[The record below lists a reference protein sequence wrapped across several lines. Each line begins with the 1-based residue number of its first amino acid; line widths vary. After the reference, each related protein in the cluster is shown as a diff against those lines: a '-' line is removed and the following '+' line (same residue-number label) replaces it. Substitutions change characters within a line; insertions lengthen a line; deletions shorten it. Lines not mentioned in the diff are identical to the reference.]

1 MKNTFLYLFIFSF
14 LINVLLYVNSNKV
27 MEAKE
32 TEISV
37 VKGRLS
43 IARER
48 LSIARD
54 SIMNLKINDYFSI
67 ENDQDAQDY
76 FYNKNLD
83 YPKVIAKVKE
93 DLSNLNANKN
103 GNKLVPYDPIDGK
116 IFIINKVKVLNHRWI
131 IAEYSN
137 ADLWGQVLIK
147 YFYNDDKPTDF
158 ETVETVV
165 YDKQSKK

>member
-14 LINVLLYVNSNKV
+14 LINVLLYVNSNKMV
-27 MEAKE
+27 EAKE

-37 VKGRLS
+37 VK
-43 IARER
+43 ER
-48 LSIARD
+48 LTSARD
-54 SIMNLKINDYFSI
+54 SIMNLKTNDYFSI

-83 YPKVIAKVKE
+83 YPTVIAGVKE
-93 DLSNLNANKN
+93 DLLNLNANKN
-103 GNKLVPYDPIDGK
+103 GNKLVPYEPIDGK
-116 IFIINKVKVLNHRWI
+116 IFIINKIKVLNHRWI

-147 YFYNDDKPTDF
+147 YFYNDDKPADF

-165 YDKQSKK
+165 YEKQSKK

>member
-14 LINVLLYVNSNKV
+14 LINVLLYVNSNKIV
-27 MEAKE
+27 KAKE

-37 VKGRLS
+37 VKS
-43 IARER
+43 R

-54 SIMNLKINDYFSI
+54 SIMNLQANDYFSI

-83 YPKVIAKVKE
+83 YLKVMEKVNE
-93 DLSNLNANKN
+93 DLVSLNANKN
-103 GNKLVPYDPIDGK
+103 GNKLVPYEPIDGK
-116 IFIINKVKVLNHRWI
+116 TFIINKVKVLNHRWI

-137 ADLWGQVLIK
+137 TNLWGQVLIK

-158 ETVETVV
+158 ETVETVM
-165 YDKQSKK
+165 YEKQSKN